1 MEKIVR
7 ACAAQTR
14 LALGSQ
20 RKFSAASAATE
31 IKMSP
36 SARYIAN
43 NHKLNV
49 AGVKGTGKAGMIVK
63 GDVLQLLA
71 SGSTSAPVGGG
82 TAAPSAA
89 ASAAPPKSAPIASG
103 LTAPVNNHYEDIPLT
118 TMRKVIAKRLTESK
132 QTVPHSY
139 AEMTVEIDAVL
150 KLRKQLA
157 KEFNINVSV
166 NDAVIKAAALALRD
180 VPEANARFDEA
191 RQAVVRNPS
200 VDISVAVATPT
211 GLITPI
217 VTASDGRGLVNINST
232 VKDLA
237 TRAKAGKL
245 KPHEFQ
251 GGSFSISNL
260 GMFGV
265 SSFSAVINPPQSCI
279 LAVGAGIPRVVAVSP
294 EELRASTQVTVQV
307 SHDRRVVT
315 EAVAAQFLQAFRG
328 YLSNP
333 TALVL

>member
-1 MEKIVR
+1 MEKVFR
-7 ACAAQTR
+7 ACAAQKKLSVGAR
-14 LALGSQ
+14 RELSGA
-20 RKFSAASAATE
+20 KASIE
-31 IKMSP
+31 I
-36 SARYIAN
+36 
-43 NHKLNV
+43 
-49 AGVKGTGKAGMIVK
+49 GVKV
-63 GDVLQLLA
+63 
-71 SGSTSAPVGGG
+71 
-82 TAAPSAA
+82 
-89 ASAAPPKSAPIASG
+89 
-103 LTAPVNNHYEDIPLT
+103 APVNNHYNDIPLT

-139 AEMTVEIDAVL
+139 SEMTVDIDSVL

-180 VPEANARFDEA
+180 VPEANARYDDV

-200 VDISVAVATPT
+200 VNISVAVATPT

-217 VTASDGRGLVNINST
+217 VTESDSRGLVNINAT

-265 SSFSAVINPPQSCI
+265 TSFSAVINPPQSCI
-279 LAVGAGIPRVVAVSP
+279 LAVGAGIPRVTAVSTD
-294 EELRASTQVTVQV
+294 ELRVSTQLTVQV
-307 SHDRRVVT
+307 SHDRRVVS

>member
-7 ACAAQTR
+7 AYAAQTR
-14 LALGSQ
+14 LSLGSQ

-71 SGSTSAPVGGG
+71 SGSTSAPVGGA
-82 TAAPSAA
+82 AAPSAA
-89 ASAAPPKSAPIASG
+89 ASAALPKSAPIASG

-180 VPEANARFDEA
+180 VPEANARYDET

-245 KPHEFQ
+245 KPQEFQ